1 MQKRGLNMTTEY
13 GIKDLI
19 FYKSDKDYRFVE
31 IDIKKIVEHWLKG
44 FNTNSAT
51 DCFTAVQELKK
62 KWGIDIM

>member
-1 MQKRGLNMTTEY
+1 MQKRGMNMTTEY
-13 GIKDLI
+13 GTEDLI

-31 IDIKKIVEHWLKG
+31 IDVRKIVEYWLKG

-62 KWGIDIM
+62 KYIM